1 MTTAKLLLLTMA
13 VVGSLLIGPRSANAC
28 QRSSA
33 AHDYASPTVESV
45 GDTLAFISWIK
56 PNPGGTIL
64 HYAIVRFGKDSN
76 HLEFTA
82 KSPTRINPSHSEMVF
97 RVRIQD
103 LQPGDNV
110 LLQGVLRAGH
120 GISVPATS
128 GVSQFTTRP
137 TNWMSAEK

>member
-1 MTTAKLLLLTMA
+1 
-13 VVGSLLIGPRSANAC
+13 
-28 QRSSA
+28 
-33 AHDYASPTVESV
+33 
-45 GDTLAFISWIK
+45 
-56 PNPGGTIL
+56 
-64 HYAIVRFGKDSN
+64 
-76 HLEFTA
+76 
-82 KSPTRINPSHSEMVF
+82 MVF